1 VKHIATLAL
10 IVTLAAPAYAGNCGH
25 FFVQQAVV
33 HHKAQA
39 VVAVKQVAVPVYQPA
54 YQVGHSFQSAAEREA
69 IAQRAAEILE
79 LRQLRSQIQALK
91 AGVAAPG
98 SPSQATAANAAN
110 SALHQHCGSCHGT
123 DKASPAGGVY
133 IDAGAQVDAE
143 TFRKSLEYISGE
155 TEPPAKMREVIS
167 GLKDADKPLLMQELL
182 RAK

>member
-1 VKHIATLAL
+1 VKHIALAL

-25 FFVQQAVV
+25 FFAQQVVV

-39 VVAVKQVAVPVYQPA
+39 VVAVKQVAIPVYQPA
-54 YQVGHSFQSAAEREA
+54 YQVGHSYQSAAEREA

-98 SPSQATAANAAN
+98 SPSQPTAANTN

-133 IDAGAQVDAE
+133 IDAGAQIDAE

-167 GLKDADKPLLMQELL
+167 ALKDADKPLLMQELL